1 MEEIQSAK
9 MASVRMDAATSAS
22 LATCIA
28 TINDLEVPKK
38 NIVQV
43 LQDAKTGM
51 WIILF
56 YH

>member
-1 MEEIQSAK
+1 MEEIQSTK
-9 MASVRMDAATSAS
+9 IPLVRMDAVTSAS

-28 TINDLEVPKK
+28 TINDLEVSKN